1 MSDGNRFN
9 DGLIEEFRANGGK
22 VGGPFEGAP
31 MLLLT
36 VTGAKS
42 GRLLTYPLVHTRDGD
57 RIVVIASNGG
67 AHKHPSWYFNL
78 LKNPTATIE
87 IGEETFE
94 AKATPHP
101 EGPERDR
108 LFEAQANL
116 MPGFWDYTKKTS
128 RVIPVVTFERLA

>member
-1 MSDGNRFN
+1 MSDGLSFN
-9 DGLIEEFRANGGK
+9 DRVIEEFRANNGK

-36 VTGAKS
+36 VTGAKT
-42 GRLLTYPLVHTRDGD
+42 GRRLTIPLVHTRDGD

-67 AHKHPSWYFNL
+67 ADHHPDWYFNVL
-78 LKNPTATIE
+78 NDPAVTVE
-87 IGEETFE
+87 VGDETFE

-116 MPGFWDYTKKTS
+116 MPNFWDYTNKTS
-128 RVIPVVTFERLA
+128 RTIPIVTLERVE

>member
-1 MSDGNRFN
+1 MSDGKSFN
-9 DGLIEEFRANGGK
+9 DGIIEEFRANGGK

-36 VTGAKS
+36 VTGAKT
-42 GRLLTYPLVHTRDGD
+42 GRSYTHPLVHTRDGD
-57 RIVVIASNGG
+57 RIVIIASKGG
-67 AHKHPSWYFNL
+67 ADTNPDWYFNL
-78 LKNPTATIE
+78 LANSIATVE
-87 IGEETFE
+87 VGEETFE

-116 MPGFWDYTKKTS
+116 MPGFWDYEKKTS
-128 RVIPVVTFERLA
+128 RVIPVVTLERVA